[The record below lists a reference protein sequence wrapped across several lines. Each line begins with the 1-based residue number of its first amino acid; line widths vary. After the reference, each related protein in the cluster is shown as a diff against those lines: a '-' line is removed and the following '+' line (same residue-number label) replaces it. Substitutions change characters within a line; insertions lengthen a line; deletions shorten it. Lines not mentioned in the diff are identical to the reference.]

1 MNMEEC
7 VFCRIVAGE
16 IPSYKIFESR
26 HAMAFL
32 DVMPAAEGH
41 SLVIPKKHFET
52 LTDAPET
59 ELKEV
64 IAAVQKI
71 ARAIMKAT
79 NSEGFNVLQ
88 SNNRAAGQVV
98 QHLHFHVIPRKQ
110 GDGLSFR
117 WEHKRLL
124 EKDAETLLEKTKKLL
139 Q

>member
-1 MNMEEC
+1 
-7 VFCRIVAGE
+7 V
-16 IPSYKIFESR
+16 
-26 HAMAFL
+26 H
-32 DVMPAAEGH
+32 
-41 SLVIPKKHFET
+41 
-52 LTDAPET
+52 
-59 ELKEV
+59 
-64 IAAVQKI
+64 KI
-71 ARAIMKAT
+71 ARVIIKAT